1 MSPVRSLRYRHSG
14 GFSEWRLSTLCG
26 SSAQSSRCKAKTQL
40 AIMFDERFVKGVRS
54 PYDHVLMFA
63 QATSASVSSATS
75 SLASSGLWQAEQD
88 AEGMINDIDLTRETL
103 HLGCGH
109 KHFVRGGRLQKK
121 APGAE
126 RV

>member
-1 MSPVRSLRYRHSG
+1 
-14 GFSEWRLSTLCG
+14 
-26 SSAQSSRCKAKTQL
+26 
-40 AIMFDERFVKGVRS
+40 MFDERFVKGVHS

-103 HLGCGH
+103 HLGCGY